1 MGSILG
7 HRIDYNG
14 VGAKINPSYHRP
26 PPPNPR
32 GGPYASGTS
41 TFLILL
47 EVIVSL
53 NQKYSGTPPYG
64 HLDNTVSFFQPGKMA
79 IHFLTKKKRYA
90 VTC

>member
-14 VGAKINPSYHRP
+14 VGEKLTQVTTAH